1 MGTRAGELQGLQC
14 ARVCVSDA
22 ISSKYT
28 LCPRGFNHV
37 DTFRIYEALMAG
49 VIVVTCDT
57 SSATQLCKRMTSQC
71 CTRLT
76 RIPSQAASR
85 CCHVT
90 TISPH
95 SSAPI
100 IRFPGAAVARACFR
114 FVRRSSRHRAR
125 SLEEDEWNDVSQ
137 LLQVLVAFSRVFLLQ
152 ALTCGLTPD

>member
-1 MGTRAGELQGLQC
+1 MSLAEVAGIGGDDRGRGV
-14 ARVCVSDA
+14 AGDTNVSHA

-57 SSATQLCKRMTSQC
+57 SSATQLRKRMTSPR

-76 RIPSQAASR
+76 RIPSQAASLL
-85 CCHVT
+85 CHVT
-90 TISPH
+90 TISLH

-100 IRFPGAAVARACFR
+100 IRSPGTAFAHALVSVLCAAPHAAVPAVWRKMSGRTLPSCCR
-114 FVRRSSRHRAR
+114 CLWRVCCRRC
-125 SLEEDEWNDVSQ
+125 
-137 LLQVLVAFSRVFLLQ
+137 RV
-152 ALTCGLTPD
+152 T